1 MTEKTDASGSGR
13 RFALVVS
20 RFNEFVTAKLRDG
33 AREALLAR
41 SVREG
46 DILELW
52 VPGAFEIPLVAQEIA
67 RTGHFDAIICLGA
80 VIRGETPHFDYI
92 AAECARGVA
101 EVGRTNGIPVVFGVL
116 TTDTVDQ
123 ARARAGGR
131 LGNKGW
137 DAANAA
143 LDTVSLLAS
152 VREK

>member
-1 MTEKTDASGSGR
+1 
-13 RFALVVS
+13 VVS

-41 SVREG
+41 GVHER

-67 RTGHFDAIICLGA
+67 RTSRFDAIICLGA

-101 EVGRTNGIPVVFGVL
+101 EVGRTSGIPVVFGVL
-116 TTDTVDQ
+116 TTETVEQ
-123 ARARAGGR
+123 ASARAGGK

-137 DAANAA
+137 DAAHAA
-143 LDTVSLLAS
+143 IDTVSLLAS